1 MKQCF
6 RRVGKWTLL
15 LAGLIVC
22 YTASLLAVYLIPDE
36 WVNDHVQSAVTILK
50 EEGDG
55 GYANY
60 FWHVAYGI
68 TDNLTD
74 KEMFLG
80 MLKNGRTTAQA
91 AMRTDYSRYWH
102 GYAVTLR
109 PLCVVLSIINLRF
122 LNMMLLFALF
132 VLCYWHCRRRLGAW
146 TAFFFGAGLVMSFI
160 LIAPFCQQYMT
171 VYLLT
176 LSACCGLLRFWEK
189 LRHRLPEFFLTLG
202 SLVCFFDFLTFP
214 VLALGYPLL
223 VALLLQVKAGEASSR
238 LWSQT
243 IGLSAIWLVSYAA
256 TWLCKAPV
264 GTLLTGQNVLA
275 DILKQVAFRTTGNWE
290 YVVVTP
296 IDSILINLKT
306 FFIGSNV
313 LCFALLLGAAALRAL
328 RRPQPLAHWVRTLPV
343 AAVALWPFVW
353 YCVLQNHVRLHFWM
367 TNKQLAVPV
376 FALCAYLTAA
386 ARDGLCE
393 KVSKE
398 T

>member
-1 MKQCF
+1 M
-6 RRVGKWTLL
+6 LL

-146 TAFFFGAGLVMSFI
+146 IAFFFGAGLVMSFI

-176 LSACCGLLRFWEK
+176 LSACYGLLRFWEK

-238 LWSQT
+238 LWCQT

-296 IDSILINLKT
+296 LI
-306 FFIGSNV
+306 
-313 LCFALLLGAAALRAL
+313 
-328 RRPQPLAHWVRTLPV
+328 
-343 AAVALWPFVW
+343 PF
-353 YCVLQNHVRLHFWM
+353 
-367 TNKQLAVPV
+367 
-376 FALCAYLTAA
+376 
-386 ARDGLCE
+386 
-393 KVSKE
+393 
-398 T
+398 